1 MIGQTIGGKYELV
14 EELGSD
20 PVFDLYRA
28 QEKGT
33 EKTFFVRGISSSK
46 PRGDEFSRE
55 VHGLIIKS
63 KSLNHPGI
71 EKLESAHQESNG
83 FYLVSSYTPGSV
95 LESRLRRLS
104 SLSVPAAV
112 AMAIDIC
119 EGLKSLHSAQIVH
132 GDISPRTVL
141 STSNDGAKLLLPG
154 MWRAYSQDQNLA
166 IAVHGQMSPYLAPE
180 VSAGSMPS
188 FQSDIY
194 SLGVLLWQVLV
205 GRIPYYGENP
215 AAIAAKHAEEPYP
228 SLRMVAATVPM
239 ALDEII
245 KKCMDK
251 NPVKRYGSAQDLL
264 NDLKAV
270 QDALRF
276 GKKITWPIQ
285 GSVSTVPEEDVA
297 PELNAVDG
305 EPLNKD
311 QVKKKKE
318 REKKASEKEDGI
330 PVALAWFFYFV
341 TAMFLIFVGAWIFF
355 NSQKPKVM
363 PAPNLVGKQVE
374 EARTELAKSK
384 LKLREYRAEA
394 SETVPSGAIISTN
407 PPAGEDG
414 REGGRIDAVV
424 SKGSKYVEI
433 PDFRG
438 RTVEEA
444 KRLAA
449 DLDLQI
455 NDTDIELVRDRE
467 LEEGLIVSQVPESR
481 KKVER
486 FTRIRFKVSNGN
498 RRVGST
504 RREEWHTNRVRLTI
518 PSDLGKTDVV
528 VRIDVTDSQGTK
540 TLLDEVMVPGQ
551 EVDERV
557 RWVGDELIIRV
568 FFDGE
573 LIKQL
578 NEKPQKSEEEEE

>member
-1 MIGQTIGGKYELV
+1 MIGGIIGKKYELV

-28 QEKGT
+28 VEKGT
-33 EKTFFVRGISSSK
+33 EKPYFVRGIESSQ
-46 PRGDEFSRE
+46 PRGEEFARE
-55 VHGLIIKS
+55 VHGLIIKT
-63 KSLNHPGI
+63 KALNHPGV
-71 EKLESAHQESNG
+71 ERLESAHQESNG

-112 AMAIDIC
+112 AMAIDLC
-119 EGLKSLHSAQIVH
+119 EGLMALHSAQVVH

-154 MWRAYSQDQNLA
+154 MWRAYSEDQSLA
-166 IAVHGQMSPYLAPE
+166 VAVHGQMAPYLAPE
-180 VSAGSMPS
+180 VSAGDMPS

-194 SLGVLLWQVLV
+194 SIGVLLWQVLV
-205 GRIPYYGENP
+205 GRVPYYGDSP
-215 AAIAAKHAEEPYP
+215 TAIAAKHANDPYP

-251 NPVKRYGSAQDLL
+251 NPIKRYGSARDLL

-276 GKKITWPIQ
+276 GRKITWPIQ
-285 GSVSTVPEEDVA
+285 GAVSTQIEEDVA

-305 EPLNKD
+305 EPLDKE

-318 REKKASEKEDGI
+318 RVKKNREKSDGF
-330 PVALAWFFYFV
+330 PVWLAWVFYFI
-341 TAMFLIFVGAWIFF
+341 TTMFMIFIGAWLFF
-355 NSQKPKVM
+355 NSQKPKILVV
-363 PAPNLVGKQVE
+363 PNLVSMQVE
-374 EARTELAKSK
+374 EARTELRKSG
-384 LKLREYRAEA
+384 LKLREYKTES

-407 PPAGEDG
+407 PGPNEDIRQG
-414 REGGRIDAVV
+414 QRVDAVV
-424 SKGSKYVEI
+424 SKGSKYI
-433 PDFRG
+433 DLPDFRG

-444 KRLAA
+444 KQLALS
-449 DLDLQI
+449 LDLII

-467 LEEGLIVSQVPESR
+467 LDEGLIVSQVPEAR

-486 FTRIRFKVSNGN
+486 FTRMKLKVSNGN
-498 RRVGST
+498 RSVGST
-504 RREEWHTNRVRLTI
+504 KRDEWHTNRVRLTI
-518 PSDLGKTDVV
+518 PANLEKNDVV
-528 VRIDVTDSQGTK
+528 VRIDVTDDQGTK
-540 TLLDEVMVPGQ
+540 TLLDEVMLPGQ

-573 LIKQL
+573 LVKQL
-578 NEKPQKSEEEEE
+578 NEEPAKEEE

>member
-1 MIGQTIGGKYELV
+1 MIGQVIGDKFELV

-28 QEKGT
+28 IGKGT
-33 EKTFFVRGISSSK
+33 EKQYFVRGIASSQA
-46 PRGDEFSRE
+46 RGEDFARE
-55 VHGLIIKS
+55 VHGLIIKA
-63 KSLNHPGI
+63 KLINHPGV
-71 EKLESAHQESNG
+71 EKLEAAYQESNG
-83 FYLVSSYTPGSV
+83 FYLVSGYTPGSV

-112 AMAIDIC
+112 AMAIDLC
-119 EGLKSLHSAQIVH
+119 EGLKALHGAQIVH

-154 MWRAYSQDQNLA
+154 MWRAYSQDQSLA
-166 IAVHGQMSPYLAPE
+166 VAVHAQMAPYLAPE
-180 VSAGSMPS
+180 VSAGEMPS

-205 GRIPYYGENP
+205 GRVPFYGDSPN
-215 AAIAAKHAEEPYP
+215 AIAAKHANESYP

-251 NPVKRYGSAQDLL
+251 SPIKRYGSAQDLL

-276 GKKITWPIQ
+276 GRKITWPIQ
-285 GSVSTVPEEDVA
+285 GAVSTQVEDEVA

-305 EPLNKD
+305 EPLD
-311 QVKKKKE
+311 TAQVKKKKE
-318 REKKASEKEDGI
+318 RVKKEREKADGI
-330 PVALAWFFYFV
+330 PNWLAWIFYFV
-341 TAMFLIFVGAWIFF
+341 TAMFLVFVGAWIFF
-355 NSQKPKVM
+355 NSQKPKIMSV
-363 PAPNLVGKQVE
+363 PNLVGMQVDVARAELGKQG
-374 EARTELAKSK
+374 
-384 LKLREYRAEA
+384 LKLREYKKEV
-394 SETVPSGAIISTN
+394 SETVPEGAIIQTN
-407 PPAGEDG
+407 PAPSEDI
-414 REGGRIDAVV
+414 REGQRVDAVV
-424 SKGSKYVEI
+424 SKGSKYVEL

-444 KRLAA
+444 KQLATS
-449 DLDLQI
+449 LGLQI
-455 NDTDIELVRDRE
+455 NDTDIELVRDKE
-467 LEEGLIVSQVPESR
+467 LDEGKIVSQIPEAR

-486 FTRIRFKVSNGN
+486 FTRLRLKVSNGD

-504 RREEWHTNRVRLTI
+504 RRDEWHTNRVRLTI
-518 PSDLGKTDVV
+518 PSDLDKNDVV
-528 VRIDVTDSQGTK
+528 VRIDVTDAQGTK
-540 TLLDEVMVPGQ
+540 TLLDEVMYPGQ

-557 RWVGDELIIRV
+557 RWAGDELIIRV

-573 LIKQL
+573 LVKQL
-578 NEKPQKSEEEEE
+578 NEKPEDGEE